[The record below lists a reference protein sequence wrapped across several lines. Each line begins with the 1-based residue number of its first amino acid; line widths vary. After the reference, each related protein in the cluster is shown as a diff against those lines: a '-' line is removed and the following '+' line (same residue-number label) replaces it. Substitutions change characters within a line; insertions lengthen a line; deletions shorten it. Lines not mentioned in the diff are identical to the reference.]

1 MPHPVESRTGQVT
14 EHLRPGTMAE
24 MTTTATTTKHPLIGE
39 VKGMTLI
46 DEGLT
51 PHQGVRQY
59 LGIQYATLK
68 DRFAPAVLREYDGK
82 ITVDAA
88 KIG

>member
-1 MPHPVESRTGQVT
+1 
-14 EHLRPGTMAE
+14 MAE
-24 MTTTATTTKHPLIGE
+24 TTTTTTTTRHPLIGE
-39 VKGMTLI
+39 VKGIIRT
-46 DEGLT
+46 DEGVT

-82 ITVDAA
+82 TSVDATT
-88 KIG
+88 IG

>member
-1 MPHPVESRTGQVT
+1 MSYLAESRTRQLT

-24 MTTTATTTKHPLIGE
+24 TTTTTTKHPLIGE
-39 VKGMTLI
+39 VKGIVRT
-46 DEGLT
+46 DESVE

-68 DRFAPAVLREYDGK
+68 DRFAPAVLREYGGK
-82 ITVDAA
+82 TGVDAT